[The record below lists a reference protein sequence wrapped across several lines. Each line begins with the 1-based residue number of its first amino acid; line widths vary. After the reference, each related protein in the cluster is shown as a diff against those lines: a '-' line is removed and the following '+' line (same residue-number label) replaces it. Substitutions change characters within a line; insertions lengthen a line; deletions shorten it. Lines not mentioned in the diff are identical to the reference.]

1 MYSMFTKSQKHL
13 YQTIMSYLLL
23 RMYLFGP
30 VLVNLER
37 KEITRNN

>member
-23 RMYLFGP
+23 RMYLFGR